1 MKKIVTIAM
10 SALLILGLAACGG
23 NSGNSG
29 GNSGNSETAD
39 VDLESFYTGLAEEYG
54 WTEDVE
60 NIGPNDLLLST
71 IEGEMLES
79 YYPGLSEIPAKQLVA
94 KAPAMSA
101 VVNEVVFI
109 QCETEEDAEKAA
121 EIFQARID
129 YQVGDETN
137 PGGAWYPESIAVV
150 NEVVFIQCETEEDA
164 EKAAEIFQARIDY
177 QVGDE
182 TNPGGA
188 WYPESIESWKQAQVV
203 QEGTY
208 AALIAVNSNGAEI
221 AETFAQQFQ

>member
-23 NSGNSG
+23 DSG
-29 GNSGNSETAD
+29 SGNSETAD
-39 VDLESFYTGLAEEYG
+39 EDLESFYTGLAEEYG

-94 KAPAMSA
+94 KAPTMSA

-109 QCETEEDAEKAA
+109 QCETA
-121 EIFQARID
+121 
-129 YQVGDETN
+129 
-137 PGGAWYPESIAVV
+137 
-150 NEVVFIQCETEEDA
+150 EDA

-221 AETFAQQFQ
+221 AEAFAQQFQ

>member
-23 NSGNSG
+23 NG
-29 GNSGNSETAD
+29 GNSETAD
-39 VDLESFYTGLAEEYG
+39 VDLESFYAGLAEEYG

-94 KAPAMSA
+94 KAPTMSA

-109 QCETEEDAEKAA
+109 QCETAEDAEKAA

-137 PGGAWYPESIAVV
+137 PGGAWYPATIEGWKNNS
-150 NEVVFIQCETEEDA
+150 
-164 EKAAEIFQARIDY
+164 RI
-177 QVGDE
+177 V
-182 TNPGGA
+182 
-188 WYPESIESWKQAQVV
+188 
-203 QEGTY
+203 
-208 AALIAVNSNGAEI
+208 SNGNYVMLVALNEG
-221 AETFAQQFQ
+221 ADSVVTSFNALFA

>member
-10 SALLILGLAACGG
+10 SALLILGLTACGG
-23 NSGNSG
+23 SGNSG
-29 GNSGNSETAD
+29 GETAD
-39 VDLESFYTGLAEEYG
+39 VDLESFYAGLAEEYG

-60 NIGPNDLLLST
+60 GITDDQLLLST

-79 YYPGLSEIPAKQLVA
+79 YYPGLSEIPSKQLVA
-94 KAPAMSA
+94 KAPTMSS
-101 VVNEVVFI
+101 VVNEVVFL
-109 QCETEEDAEKAA
+109 
-121 EIFQARID
+121 
-129 YQVGDETN
+129 
-137 PGGAWYPESIAVV
+137 
-150 NEVVFIQCETEEDA
+150 QCETEEDA

-203 QEGTY
+203 REGTY
-208 AALIAVNSNGAEI
+208 AALIAVTNNGAEI
-221 AETFAQQFQ
+221 AEAFTQQFQ

>member
-23 NSGNSG
+23 NG
-29 GNSGNSETAD
+29 GNGGNSETAD

-94 KAPAMSA
+94 KAPTMSA

-109 QCETEEDAEKAA
+109 QCETAEDAEKAA

-129 YQVGDETN
+129 YMVGDGTS
-137 PGGAWYPESIAVV
+137 PGGAWYPGPTAQWTNNSRVV
-150 NEVVFIQCETEEDA
+150 
-164 EKAAEIFQARIDY
+164 
-177 QVGDE
+177 
-182 TNPGGA
+182 
-188 WYPESIESWKQAQVV
+188 
-203 QEGTY
+203 
-208 AALIAVNSNGAEI
+208 SNGNYVMMVVHENCDDIVDAFNGL
-221 AETFAQQFQ
+221 FA